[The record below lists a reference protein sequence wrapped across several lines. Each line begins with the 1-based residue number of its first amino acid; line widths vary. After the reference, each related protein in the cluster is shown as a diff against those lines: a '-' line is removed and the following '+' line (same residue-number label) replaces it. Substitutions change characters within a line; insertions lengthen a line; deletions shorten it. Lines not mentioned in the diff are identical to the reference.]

1 MTVEVGG
8 PSAGRDP
15 QVWLLGNTHPFAD
28 RSIGWHD
35 RLPNLGDPDSLVI
48 DMTTLTMG
56 TIRQIGSLKL
66 DQVKKYVRDKLFGG
80 GGTIVVVTAAEFSAP
95 PIDTGTARPISPLG
109 SPFGSPFADQHEHSN
124 YRVLPTIL
132 ETVQTEKGRNILPD
146 AGHDFGAYLCA
157 VGHFTF
163 YIAGCGE
170 MFHTGPHNRQF
181 ALERVDGQ
189 NIRDNSGHD
198 LGFTLDAIEVERG
211 TRAGRTENT
220 GRLVF
225 LPPYTEPT
233 VGAIEKILSACGKA
247 PPRGEVPP
255 PWAEGLSFAKVDCLQ
270 AQIAE
275 LETDASKIQD
285 QIAKL
290 DRQRDEILAHR
301 RLLYA
306 KSADLESAV
315 ASALRAIGFAE
326 ARQMGKSDQADCVID
341 INTGGYL
348 YGLVEVKGADGR
360 TGERHI
366 SQCVKW
372 VDKAHEV
379 DGKPSKGIFV
389 PNQHRS
395 AEYPGS
401 TKDRLWFESNELEYA
416 KMRDVCI
423 IPSCALFEAAK
434 KALDGE
440 APDRAEIVA
449 RIAGTKGV
457 LERVF

>member
-1 MTVEVGG
+1 MTVEGGG

-28 RSIGWHD
+28 RSIDWHD
-35 RLPNLGDPDSLVI
+35 RLPNLGDPGSLVI

-66 DQVKKYVRDKLFGG
+66 DQVKEYVRDKLFGG

-95 PIDTGTARPISPLG
+95 PIDAETARPISPLG
-109 SPFGSPFADQHEHSN
+109 SPFGSPFADQHKHSN

-132 ETVQTEKGRNILPD
+132 ETVQTEKGRKILPD
-146 AGHDFGAYLCA
+146 AGHDFGAYLGA

-163 YIAGCGE
+163 YIAKCGE
-170 MFHTGPHNRQF
+170 MFHTGPRNRQF

-198 LGFTLDAIEVERG
+198 LGLTLDAVEERG
-211 TRAGRTENT
+211 TRAGRTKNA

-225 LPPYTEPT
+225 LPPYTELAAD
-233 VGAIEKILSACGKA
+233 AIGKILSACGKA
-247 PPRGEVPP
+247 PPCGEAPP
-255 PWAEGLSFAKVDCLQ
+255 PWAEGLSFAQADGLQ
-270 AQIAE
+270 ARIAE

-290 DRQRDEILAHR
+290 DRQRDDILAHR

-306 KSADLESAV
+306 KGADLESAV
-315 ASALRAIGFAE
+315 AVALKTIGFAE
-326 ARQMGKSDQADCVID
+326 ARQMGGPDQADCIID

-348 YGLVEVKGADGR
+348 HGLVEVKGADGR

-372 VDKAHEV
+372 VDKAHEA
-379 DGKPSKGIFV
+379 DGKLSKGIFV

-401 TKDRLWFESNELEYA
+401 TKDRLWFEQKEIEYA

-423 IPSCALFEAAK
+423 IPSCALFEAVK
-434 KALDGE
+434 KTLDGE
-440 APDRAEIVA
+440 APDRTKIAEK
-449 RIAGTKGV
+449 IAGTKGV